1 VATVVSQDGTSI
13 AFDRAGRGPAVI
25 LVNAGPTD
33 RNVNAALAGLL
44 TAQFT
49 VINYDRRGRGDS
61 GDTEPYAV
69 DREYED
75 LDAVIDAAGGSA
87 FVFGNSG
94 GGILALEAAARGLAI
109 TKLAVWEPPYILDG
123 TRPPVPKDYRQQ
135 LSDLLAAGRRGDM
148 VELFMTQAVGL
159 PAEFVASLRAS
170 PFFPSMEVVAH
181 ALVYDAMIVGDFSLP
196 TRRLATVKAPTLV
209 VDGGQTPWLTT
220 AAEAVA
226 TALPDA
232 QRRTLEG
239 QPHNVDAAALAPV
252 VADFLLQRLN
262 RRGAPPTSTSKEMP

>member
-1 VATVVSQDGTSI
+1 MATVVSQDGTSI
-13 AFDRAGRGPAVI
+13 AFDRAGGGPAVI

-44 TAQFT
+44 ATQFT
-49 VINYDRRGRGDS
+49 VLNYDRRGRGDS
-61 GDTEPYAV
+61 GDTPPYAV

-75 LDAVIDAAGGSA
+75 LDAVIAAAGGSA
-87 FVFGNSG
+87 YAFGNSG
-94 GGILALEAAARGLAI
+94 GGILALDAAARGLAI

-159 PAEFVASLRAS
+159 PAEFVAPLRAS
-170 PFFPSMEVVAH
+170 PFFPSMEAVAH

-196 TRRLATVKAPTLV
+196 TGRLATVKAPTLV
-209 VDGGQTPWLTT
+209 IDGGQTPWLTA

-226 TALPDA
+226 TALPDP

-239 QPHNVDAAALAPV
+239 QPHNVDAAALAPLM
-252 VADFLLQRLN
+252 ADFFN
-262 RRGAPPTSTSKEMP
+262 G

>member
-1 VATVVSQDGTSI
+1 VETVVSQDGTSI
-13 AFDRAGRGPAVI
+13 AFDRAGDGPPII

-44 TAQFT
+44 AARFT
-49 VINYDRRGRGDS
+49 VLNYDRRGRGDS
-61 GDTEPYAV
+61 GDTALYAV

-75 LDAVIDAAGGSA
+75 LDVVIDAAGGSA
-87 FVFGNSG
+87 SVFGNSG

-123 TRPPVPKDYRQQ
+123 TRPPAPKDYQQQ

-148 VELFMTQAVGL
+148 VELFLTKAAGI
-159 PAEFVASLRAS
+159 PAELVASIRQS
-170 PFFPSMEVVAH
+170 PFWPLQEAVAH
-181 ALVYDAMIVGDFSLP
+181 ALVYDADIVGDFSVP
-196 TRRLATVKAPTLV
+196 TARVATIKVPTLV
-209 VDGGQTPWLTT
+209 VDGGQTPWLSTS
-220 AAEAVA
+220 ANAVA
-226 TALPDA
+226 GALPDA

-252 VADFLLQRLN
+252 LAGFF
-262 RRGAPPTSTSKEMP
+262 AA